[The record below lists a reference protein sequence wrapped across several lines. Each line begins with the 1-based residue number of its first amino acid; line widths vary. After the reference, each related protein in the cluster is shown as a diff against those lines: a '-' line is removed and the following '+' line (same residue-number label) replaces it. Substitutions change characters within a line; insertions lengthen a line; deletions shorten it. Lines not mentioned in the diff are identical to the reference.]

1 LEKGVS
7 HLSEEQAFS
16 ILFEGEFTLYTKR
29 RKVASMKK
37 AIVIFLIVIT
47 ILALWSLNHSFIVD
61 YEYAQVTGTSAIIF
75 AKADDVS
82 VRTSI
87 SVIAKIG
94 SNASLTFAN
103 GTQINIVPWASTKF
117 VVYLS
122 KTGTSFRN
130 FGFANAQSGIFLD
143 EEKPFKAAFVSNT
156 TNSYFDTL
164 NTDDF
169 SPFTV
174 YWFRIDGNAWVSIS
188 SFGVR
193 L

>member
-1 LEKGVS
+1 M
-7 HLSEEQAFS
+7 
-16 ILFEGEFTLYTKR
+16 R
-29 RKVASMKK
+29 K

-61 YEYAQVTGTSAIIF
+61 YEYAQVIGTSAIIF

-82 VRTSI
+82 VKVSI
-87 SVIAKIG
+87 SVIAEIG

-103 GTQINIVPWASTKF
+103 GTQINVVPWASTKF

-122 KTGTSFRN
+122 KTGTSFGN
-130 FGFANAQSGIFLD
+130 LGGANAPGGIFLD

-156 TNSYFDTL
+156 TDSYFDTL
-164 NTDDF
+164 NTDA
-169 SPFTV
+169 SGPFTV